1 MITSAKNIR
10 IKAFCAL
17 REKSRERRKQG
28 LFVVEGYRE
37 ITLAMEAG
45 YRLTALFFCAGM
57 PAAVAFAESVGKT
70 VPVQAV
76 SREVF
81 EKMACREHSDGLLA
95 VSAARDTTFGE
106 LQLSRNP
113 FIIIVD
119 AVEKPGN
126 LGAILRTADA
136 AKADAVVVCD
146 PLTDIYNPNV
156 IRSSLGCVFTQQ
168 IAVAGAEE
176 TVAWLHAQRIT
187 SYAAELNATQWYHE
201 TDFTKPCAIVMGA
214 EAVGL
219 SPYWLQHAGMRIK
232 IPMRGRVDS
241 LNVSVSTA
249 ILAFEAMRQRGFPP
263 TGDKN

>member
-1 MITSAKNIR
+1 MIISAKNIR
-10 IKAFCAL
+10 IKAFCEL
-17 REKSRERRKQG
+17 REKSRERRRQG
-28 LFVVEGYRE
+28 LFVVEGTRE
-37 ITLAMEAG
+37 ITLAIEAG
-45 YRLTALFFCAGM
+45 YQFTALYFCAEM
-57 PAAVAFAESVGKT
+57 PTAAAFAESVGKA

-76 SREVF
+76 SREAF

-95 VSAARDTTFGE
+95 VAAARNTTFDE

-113 FIIIVD
+113 FIIIVE

-156 IRSSLGCVFTQQ
+156 IRSSLGCLFTQQ
-168 IAVAGAEE
+168 TVVAGAAE
-176 TVAWLHAQRIT
+176 TAAWLHAQRIT

-201 TDFTKPCAIVMGA
+201 TDFARPCAIVLGT
-214 EAVGL
+214 EAGGL
-219 SPYWLQHAGMRIK
+219 SPYWLQQAGARIK

-241 LNVSVSTA
+241 LNVSVSAA
-249 ILAFEAMRQRGFPP
+249 ILAFEAMRQRGFPA
-263 TGDKN
+263 N